1 MTLDRSGF
9 DTPGALRA
17 SSYSTNNESG
27 ALRASSYSTNNESGA
42 VTIALRRDNWDAPPM
57 PALLSSRVFLYPK
70 TGKFPTE
77 AALLELSS
85 DNTVRLTKVDP
96 QSGSRRDIVFDDS
109 LADIQV
115 GGSGTVL
122 SFTTNGSRWRVDFSP
137 YNAGQRI
144 ITAEQAN
151 TVMFSPA
158 DAGTWAAK
166 ITELGYPTRYR
177 GSRALRMVVLLV
189 LGVVLLTAVIVL
201 LSSLR
206 NPIFS

>member
-1 MTLDRSGF
+1 
-9 DTPGALRA
+9 
-17 SSYSTNNESG
+17 
-27 ALRASSYSTNNESGA
+27 
-42 VTIALRRDNWDAPPM
+42 M

-77 AALLELSS
+77 TALLELNS
-85 DNTVRLTKVDP
+85 DNTVRLTRVDP
-96 QSGSRRDIVFDDS
+96 QSGSRRDIGFHDS

-115 GGSGTVL
+115 GGAGTTL
-122 SFTTNGSRWRVDFSP
+122 SCATNGNKWQVDFSP

-166 ITELGYPTRYR
+166 IKELGYPTRYR
-177 GSRALRMVVLLV
+177 GSRAVRREPCESWSYWHSV
-189 LGVVLLTAVIVL
+189 
-201 LSSLR
+201 SR
-206 NPIFS
+206 C